1 MKKLLLVMAGL
12 LFADCAKADSIT
24 DLEEI
29 ESTLALMPN
38 YGANDPGFLELE
50 AEIQGLLGPSM
61 EWTTAGNVATIDYW
75 LSLASSLGESA
86 ALANDISG
94 CSRWTTIPGRKVP
107 NPLHWCFSAEGYF
120 SLSPT
125 RQGAMGRDNKL
136 IDSAAID
143 YILENSVREP
153 DILTRLRLETASHP
167 NARFQIPPEQG
178 QFFQL
183 LIRMIGARRTL
194 EVGVFTGYSSLAVA
208 LAMPPEGRIIACD
221 ISEEFT
227 SIARRYWLEAGV
239 AGQIDLRIGPAAET
253 LDALIAAGRAA
264 TFDFAFI
271 DADKS
276 GYPRYYEQ
284 CLTLVRTGGVIA
296 LDNMLL
302 SGRVIDESDRSEDA
316 VALRKVNR
324 LIHHD
329 DRVDALLLPFADGL
343 TLAVKK

>member
-1 MKKLLLVMAGL
+1 
-12 LFADCAKADSIT
+12 
-24 DLEEI
+24 
-29 ESTLALMPN
+29 
-38 YGANDPGFLELE
+38 
-50 AEIQGLLGPSM
+50 
-61 EWTTAGNVATIDYW
+61 
-75 LSLASSLGESA
+75 
-86 ALANDISG
+86 
-94 CSRWTTIPGRKVP
+94 
-107 NPLHWCFSAEGYF
+107 
-120 SLSPT
+120 
-125 RQGAMGRDNKL
+125 MGRDNKL

-284 CLTLVRTGGVIA
+284 CLTG
-296 LDNMLL
+296 
-302 SGRVIDESDRSEDA
+302 DR
-316 VALRKVNR
+316 
-324 LIHHD
+324 
-329 DRVDALLLPFADGL
+329 
-343 TLAVKK
+343 

>member
-1 MKKLLLVMAGL
+1 
-12 LFADCAKADSIT
+12 
-24 DLEEI
+24 
-29 ESTLALMPN
+29 
-38 YGANDPGFLELE
+38 
-50 AEIQGLLGPSM
+50 
-61 EWTTAGNVATIDYW
+61 
-75 LSLASSLGESA
+75 
-86 ALANDISG
+86 
-94 CSRWTTIPGRKVP
+94 
-107 NPLHWCFSAEGYF
+107 
-120 SLSPT
+120 
-125 RQGAMGRDNKL
+125 MGRDNKL